1 MPPFSAG
8 ALTDRDLSGR
18 DTSGRDGSSPPA
30 EGKGKGGKG
39 KKHSH
44 SHTTSRIPLEG
55 RSLFL
60 FGPENRV
67 RRKTYKMVYGR

>member
-1 MPPFSAG
+1 MPASSAG

-18 DTSGRDGSSPPA
+18 DRDDSGPTA
-30 EGKGKGGKG
+30 EGGGKGKGGKA
-39 KKHSH
+39 KKH